1 MGSWAEEQARAKE
14 HADTVAAGGNFVRM
28 KDDGDKVRVVIVGE
42 PEVRKVFW
50 DGQTYQRWTPES
62 SAKPSLRWL
71 LNAYNIDERKMQ
83 IIECNPQLFQA
94 FVAVREKF
102 PFADWILEV
111 KRHGKARDP
120 KTTYSVLPD
129 KQLNEQ
135 GKAAIAKV
143 DTHDLTQFSGGVTR
157 IASSGNGSSAEE
169 HAARAK
175 AQAAEFSDDDLGF

>member
-1 MGSWAEEQARAKE
+1 MGSWAEETARAKE
-14 HADTVAAGGNFVRM
+14 QADAAAAGGDFVRL
-28 KDDGDKVRVVIVGE
+28 KDDGDKVRVVIVGD
-42 PEVRKVFW
+42 PEVRKIYW
-50 DGQTYQRWTPES
+50 DGQTTKQWTPECGQ
-62 SAKPSLRWL
+62 KVKLRWL
-71 LNAYNIDERKMQ
+71 LNAFDVDERKMK

-94 FVAVREKF
+94 FVAVQEKF
-102 PFADWILEV
+102 PFDKWILEV
-111 KRHGKARDP
+111 KRNGKARDP

-135 GKAAIAKV
+135 GKAAVAKA

-157 IASSGNGSSAEE
+157 ISSNGNGSSAEE